1 MSDLRSF
8 LLDSGEFMTE
18 KNNELY
24 GFNWLGKNDAKLEAL
39 KPAEKC
45 LVPKKNK
52 SGNSNKTKNIYIE
65 GDNLEALKILQK
77 DQIN

>member
-39 KPAEKC
+39 KPAENVWFRK
-45 LVPKKNK
+45 
-52 SGNSNKTKNIYIE
+52 KTKAEIQIKQ
-65 GDNLEALKILQK
+65 KIF
-77 DQIN
+77 I